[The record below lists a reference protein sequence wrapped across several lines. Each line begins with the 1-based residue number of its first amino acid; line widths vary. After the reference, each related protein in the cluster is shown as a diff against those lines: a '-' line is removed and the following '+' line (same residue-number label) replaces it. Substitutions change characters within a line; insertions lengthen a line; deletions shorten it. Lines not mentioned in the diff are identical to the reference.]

1 VCAEFVRGQIILEPI
16 ETAIELVEGRIVAL
30 RSELDTTPPNTKTL
44 QQVLQAR
51 SPHVGASFSASPF
64 LTLVIR
70 VSCRALLSS
79 L

>member
-1 VCAEFVRGQIILEPI
+1 VVQIILEPI

-51 SPHVGASFSASPF
+51 SPHIAAFSAST
-64 LTLVIR
+64 LTLVM
-70 VSCRALLSS
+70 SCSVVVCCVLCVVY
-79 L
+79 